1 MKIDVSRDEE
11 IRIMQP
17 RVKITEREKESNY
30 RARIMYTP
38 TYDYTTIM

>member
-1 MKIDVSRDEE
+1 MKIDVLKDGE
-11 IRIMQP
+11 IRVMQP
-17 RVKITEREKESNY
+17 RVKITEKESNY

>member
-1 MKIDVSRDEE
+1 MKIDVLKDGE
-11 IRIMQP
+11 IRVMQS
-17 RVKITEREKESNY
+17 RVKIAEKESNY